1 MAIGPHL
8 STADLAPGD
17 VAVCG
22 VGIDANSSHLLGA
35 AAAPAAIRAQLHS
48 GSANYVTEDGIDIIG
63 GLVDVGDVAV
73 ANEAGSEADADIIT
87 DSVRSIL
94 AAGAKPLYLGGDHS
108 ITYPILRAVGP
119 AYADL
124 TIVHIDAHP
133 DLYDSFD
140 DNRLSHASPFARIM
154 EDGLCA
160 HLIQIGI
167 RTATDHQRQQAER
180 FGIETV
186 EARSVDRFNPGAI
199 LGPIYVT
206 IDLDGLDPA
215 FAPGVSHQEPGGLTT
230 RQLFD
235 LLAALQGPIVGADIV
250 ELNPRRDIVDMTAMV
265 AAKLFKELAAHL
277 MQ

>member
-1 MAIGPHL
+1 MQKNRFNGILLKQKVAIGSYLDQLLHEATNDPL
-8 STADLAPGD
+8 EQ
-17 VAVCG
+17 
-22 VGIDANSSHLLGA
+22 DA
-35 AAAPAAIRAQLHS
+35 
-48 GSANYVTEDGIDIIG
+48 EDKIIS
-63 GLVDVGDVAV
+63 LVQQE
-73 ANEAGSEADADIIT
+73 N
-87 DSVRSIL
+87 L
-94 AAGAKPLYLGGDHS
+94 
-108 ITYPILRAVGP
+108 
-119 AYADL
+119 
-124 TIVHIDAHP
+124 
-133 DLYDSFD
+133 
-140 DNRLSHASPFARIM
+140 

-160 HLIQIGI
+160 RLIQIGI

-206 IDLDGLDPA
+206 VDLDGLDPA

-250 ELNPRRDIVDMTAMV
+250 ELNPRRDVVDMTAIV
-265 AAKLFKELAAHL
+265 AAKLLKELAAHL